1 MNIIT
6 KGRPRESGSI
16 NQVFKWLK
24 RERTEE
30 DLTFDVG
37 KIRRDTLEKLLIVCG
52 KVGKSNIEQYESK
65 AKAIGADFIIEEGSS
80 WVFTQKTIQ
89 HSYEK
94 NKHLGIL
101 LIGDNKELPATQIGY
116 NGAYAWTDF
125 FFQDVDG
132 DGIPDTP
139 VGRVYGPPETI
150 LYHMDP
156 QIIDSNIAVVFDSQ
170 PGRSSRHVEGLA
182 ALGFDVEVLK
192 KYSEDDIKLL
202 QVCEFILQ
210 FSDGVFT
217 SRIHGTPEQW
227 ASHNSVIL
235 SYQQAERIK
244 FVGYPVVYSEACST
258 AQDGP
263 LLKAFLRQGAIYIG
277 ATLDTMNN
285 TRPYDDWRDC
295 PYCDGYKFGLLD
307 LLDSYSHIGEVK
319 VTVDRSI
326 FERLDQKYIAE
337 IEQLRT
343 GESHDLQF
351 DEVVS
356 TLEWMLFGNPLRRT
370 TVGPHADYTPGRLTV
385 DT

>member
-1 MNIIT
+1 MNIIA

-24 RERTEE
+24 KERTDEE
-30 DLTFDVG
+30 LTFDVG
-37 KIRRDTLEKLLIVCG
+37 KTRRATLEKLLIICG
-52 KVGKSNIEQYESK
+52 KVGKSNIELYENK
-65 AKAIGADFIIEEGSS
+65 AKELGADFVFEDGSS
-80 WVFTQKTIQ
+80 WVFTRKTIQ
-89 HSYEK
+89 HNFEK

-116 NGAYAWTDF
+116 QGSYAWTDF

-139 VGRVYGPPETI
+139 VGRVYGPPETVQ
-150 LYHMDP
+150 YHIDP

-192 KYSEDDIKLL
+192 KYNKADVKLL
-202 QVCEFILQ
+202 QVSEFILQ

-235 SYQQAERIK
+235 SYQQAESIK

-263 LLKAFLRQGAIYIG
+263 LLKAFLKQGAIYIG

-307 LLDSYSHIGEVK
+307 LLDSYPHIGEVK

-326 FERLDQKYIAE
+326 FERLDVKYKTE
-337 IEQLRT
+337 IEQLEK
-343 GESHDLQF
+343 GESNEIQY

-356 TLEWMLFGNPLRRT
+356 TIEWMLFGNPLRRT
-370 TVGPHADYTPGRLTV
+370 TVGPDADFTPGRLTV